1 MFCVFLWKFSFWLI
15 VFLFIFD
22 VFGWDY
28 LVVLKLLNGFVVVIL
43 VLIFD
48 IFGGKSGS
56 NIDVDNFK

>member
-1 MFCVFLWKFSFWLI
+1 M
-15 VFLFIFD
+15 FD
-22 VFGWDY
+22 VFSWDY